1 MKRYTHLTIT
11 CPDAES
17 AEILAAFLSDYPF
30 ECFSDNATEE
40 GVVVE
45 TYMSPEDWAECGEE
59 ATNIINDYGTLTQ
72 VKEIEDENWN
82 ARWEEESFQPVD
94 IDGVMM
100 IRSSA
105 HPAPADPAIMD
116 IIVSPTMS
124 FGSGHHHTTRMICRL
139 IHASKPSGR
148 ALDVGCGTGVLSF
161 VALKCGAQFVDAI
174 DIDPWSTESAAR
186 AAELNGVAE
195 RIHIITGTVEAI
207 EGETY
212 DTIYAN
218 INRNIILGDIA
229 RYTAA
234 LNAGGSLYVSGFLSE
249 DVEHITS
256 AAAAHGLTLTTQLEE
271 EGWVA
276 IAFHKAE

>member
-11 CPDAES
+11 CPDGES

>member
-11 CPDAES
+11 CPDGES

-256 AAAAHGLTLTTQLEE
+256 AAAAHGLNLTTQLEE

>member
-17 AEILAAFLSDYPF
+17 AEILTAFLSDYPF
-30 ECFSDNATEE
+30 ECFSDNATAE

-45 TYMSPEDWAECGEE
+45 TYLTPEDWAECGEE
-59 ATNIINDYGTLTQ
+59 ATTIINDYGTLSAI
-72 VKEIEDENWN
+72 KEIEDENWN

-94 IDGVMM
+94 IDGRIV
-100 IRSSA
+100 IRSAA

-116 IIVSPTMS
+116 IIVAPTMS
-124 FGSGHHHTTRMICRL
+124 FGSGHHHTTRMMCRL
-139 IHASKPSGR
+139 IHASEPARR

-161 VALKCGAQFVDAI
+161 VALKSGVGYVDAI
-174 DIDPWSTESAAR
+174 DIDPWSSESAAR
-186 AAELNGVAE
+186 AAELNGVSD
-195 RIHIITGTVEAI
+195 RINIITGTVEAI

-212 DTIYAN
+212 DAIYAN

-234 LNAGGSLYVSGFLSE
+234 LNADGSLFVSGFLTD

-256 AAAAHGLTLTTQLEE
+256 AAAAHNLTLTTQLEE

-276 IAFHKAE
+276 IAFQKAE

>member
-11 CPDAES
+11 CPDGES

-30 ECFSDNATEE
+30 ECFSDNTTEE

-82 ARWEEESFQPVD
+82 ARWEQDSFQPVD
-94 IDGVMM
+94 IDGKIV
-100 IRSSA
+100 IRA
-105 HPAPADPAIMD
+105 ATHPAPENPAIMD

-124 FGSGHHHTTRMICRL
+124 FGSGHHHTTRMMCRL

-161 VALKCGAQFVDAI
+161 VALKCGAQFVEAI

-229 RYTAA
+229 HYTAA

-256 AAAAHGLTLTTQLEE
+256 AAAAHGLNLTTQLEE

-276 IAFHKAE
+276 IAFHKAQ

>member
-17 AEILAAFLSDYPF
+17 AEILTAFLSDYPF
-30 ECFSDNATEE
+30 ECFSDNATAE

-45 TYMSPEDWAECGEE
+45 TYLTPEDWAECGEE
-59 ATNIINDYGTLTQ
+59 ATNIINDYGTLTEI
-72 VKEIEDENWN
+72 KEIEDENWN

-94 IDGVMM
+94 IDGRIV
-100 IRSSA
+100 IRSAA

-116 IIVSPTMS
+116 IIVAPTMS
-124 FGSGHHHTTRMICRL
+124 FGSGHHHTTRMMCRL
-139 IHASKPSGR
+139 IHASAPAQR

-161 VALKCGAQFVDAI
+161 VALKSGAGYVDAI
-174 DIDPWSTESAAR
+174 DIDPWSSESAAR
-186 AAELNGVAE
+186 AAELNGVSD
-195 RIHIITGTVEAI
+195 RINIITGTVEAI

-212 DTIYAN
+212 DAIYAN

-234 LNAGGSLYVSGFLSE
+234 LNAGGSLLVSGFLTE
-249 DVEHITS
+249 DVEYITA
-256 AAAAHGLTLTTQLEE
+256 AAAAHNLTLTTQLEE

-276 IAFHKAE
+276 IAFQKAQ

>member
-17 AEILAAFLSDYPF
+17 AEILTAFLSDYPF
-30 ECFSDNATEE
+30 ECFSDNATAE

-45 TYMSPEDWAECGEE
+45 TYLTPEDWAECGEE
-59 ATNIINDYGTLTQ
+59 ATTIINDYGTLTAI
-72 VKEIEDENWN
+72 KEIEDENWN

-94 IDGVMM
+94 IDGRIV
-100 IRSSA
+100 IRSAA
-105 HPAPADPAIMD
+105 HPAPRDPAIMD
-116 IIVSPTMS
+116 IIVAPTMS
-124 FGSGHHHTTRMICRL
+124 FGSGHHHTTRMMCRL
-139 IHASKPSGR
+139 IHASAPAQR

-161 VALKCGAQFVDAI
+161 VALKSGVGYVDAI
-174 DIDPWSTESAAR
+174 DIDPWSSESAAR
-186 AAELNGVAE
+186 AAELNGVSD
-195 RIHIITGTVEAI
+195 RINIITGTVEAI

-212 DTIYAN
+212 DAIYAN

-234 LNAGGSLYVSGFLSE
+234 LNAGGSLLVSGFLTE

-256 AAAAHGLTLTTQLEE
+256 AAAAHNLTLTTQLEE

-276 IAFHKAE
+276 IAFQKAQ

>member
-17 AEILAAFLSDYPF
+17 AEILTAFLSDYPF
-30 ECFSDNATEE
+30 ECFSDNATAE

-45 TYMSPEDWAECGEE
+45 TYLTPEDWAECGEE
-59 ATNIINDYGTLTQ
+59 ATNIINDYGTLTAI
-72 VKEIEDENWN
+72 KEIEDENWN

-94 IDGVMM
+94 IDGRIV
-100 IRSSA
+100 IRSAA
-105 HPAPADPAIMD
+105 HPAPRDPAIMD
-116 IIVSPTMS
+116 IIVAPTMS
-124 FGSGHHHTTRMICRL
+124 FGSGHHHTTRMMCRL
-139 IHASKPSGR
+139 IHASEPARR

-161 VALKCGAQFVDAI
+161 VALKSGAEYVDAI
-174 DIDPWSTESAAR
+174 DIDPWSAESAAR
-186 AAELNGVAE
+186 AAELNGVSD
-195 RIHIITGTVEAI
+195 RINIITGTVEAI

-212 DTIYAN
+212 DAIYAN

-234 LNAGGSLYVSGFLSE
+234 LNAGGCLLVSGFLTE
-249 DVEHITS
+249 DVEYITA
-256 AAAAHGLTLTTQLEE
+256 AAAAHNLTLTTQLEE

-276 IAFHKAE
+276 IAFQKAQ

>member
-17 AEILAAFLSDYPF
+17 AEILTAFLSDYPF
-30 ECFSDNATEE
+30 ECFSDNATAE

-45 TYMSPEDWAECGEE
+45 TYLTPEDWAECGEE
-59 ATNIINDYGTLTQ
+59 ATNIINDYGTLTAI
-72 VKEIEDENWN
+72 KEIEDENWN

-94 IDGVMM
+94 IDGRIV
-100 IRSSA
+100 IRSAA
-105 HPAPADPAIMD
+105 HPAPRDPAIMD
-116 IIVSPTMS
+116 IIVAPTMS
-124 FGSGHHHTTRMICRL
+124 FGSGHHHTTRMMCRL
-139 IHASKPSGR
+139 IHASEPARR

-161 VALKCGAQFVDAI
+161 VALKSGAEYVDAI
-174 DIDPWSTESAAR
+174 DIDPWSAESAAR
-186 AAELNGVAE
+186 AAELNGVSD
-195 RIHIITGTVEAI
+195 RINIITGTVEAI

-212 DTIYAN
+212 DAIYAN

-234 LNAGGSLYVSGFLSE
+234 LNAGGSLLVSGFLTE
-249 DVEHITS
+249 DVEYITS
-256 AAAAHGLTLTTQLEE
+256 AAAAHNLTLTTQLEE

-276 IAFHKAE
+276 IAFQKGE

>member
-17 AEILAAFLSDYPF
+17 AEILTAFLSDYPF
-30 ECFSDNATEE
+30 ECFSDNATAE

-45 TYMSPEDWAECGEE
+45 TYLTPEDWAECGEE
-59 ATNIINDYGTLTQ
+59 ATAIINDYGTLTAI
-72 VKEIEDENWN
+72 KEIEDENWN

-94 IDGVMM
+94 IDGRIV
-100 IRSSA
+100 IRSAA

-116 IIVSPTMS
+116 IIVAPTMS
-124 FGSGHHHTTRMICRL
+124 FGSGHHQTTRMMCRL
-139 IHASKPSGR
+139 IHASEPARR

-161 VALKCGAQFVDAI
+161 VALKSGAGYVDAI
-174 DIDPWSTESAAR
+174 DIDPWSSESAAR
-186 AAELNGVAE
+186 AAELNGVSD
-195 RIHIITGTVEAI
+195 RINIITGTVEAI

-212 DTIYAN
+212 DAIYAN

-234 LNAGGSLYVSGFLSE
+234 LNAGGSLLVSGFLIE
-249 DVEHITS
+249 DVEYITA
-256 AAAAHGLTLTTQLEE
+256 AAAAHNLSLTTQLEE

-276 IAFHKAE
+276 IAFQKAQ

>member
-11 CPDAES
+11 CPDSES

-30 ECFSDNATEE
+30 ECFSDNATDE

-59 ATNIINDYGTLTQ
+59 ATTIINDYGTLTAI
-72 VKEIEDENWN
+72 KEIEDENWN

-94 IDGVMM
+94 IDGIIT
-100 IRSSA
+100 IRSAA
-105 HPAPADPAIMD
+105 HPAPTNPKVMD
-116 IIVSPTMS
+116 IIVAPTMS
-124 FGSGHHHTTRMICRL
+124 FGSGHHHTTRMMCRL
-139 IHASKPSGR
+139 IHASKPSLR

-161 VALKCGAQFVDAI
+161 VALKCGAQHVDAI

-186 AAELNGVAE
+186 AAELNGVSD
-195 RIHIITGTVEAI
+195 RINIITGTVEAI

-212 DTIYAN
+212 DAIYAN
-218 INRNIILGDIA
+218 INRNIIINDIA
-229 RYTAA
+229 RYAAA
-234 LNAGGSLYVSGFLSE
+234 LNEGGKLFLSGFLTE
-249 DVEHITS
+249 DCEDIIA
-256 AAAAHGLTLTTQLEE
+256 AAAAHNIHPTTSLEE

-276 IAFHKAE
+276 LSLTKA

>member
-30 ECFSDNATEE
+30 ECFSDNATDE

-59 ATNIINDYGTLTQ
+59 ATNIINDYGTLTSL
-72 VKEIEDENWN
+72 KEIEDENWN
-82 ARWEEESFQPVD
+82 ARWEEESFQPVE
-94 IDGVMM
+94 IDGVIM
-100 IRSSA
+100 IRSAA
-105 HPAPADPAIMD
+105 HPAPTNPEIMD
-116 IIVSPTMS
+116 IIVAPTMS
-124 FGSGHHHTTRMICRL
+124 FGSGHHHTTRMMCRL
-139 IHASKPSGR
+139 IHASKPSAR

-186 AAELNGVAE
+186 AAELNGVSD
-195 RIHIITGTVEAI
+195 RINIITGTVEAI

-212 DTIYAN
+212 DAIYAN
-218 INRNIILGDIA
+218 INRNIILNDIA
-229 RYTAA
+229 RYVAA
-234 LNAGGSLYVSGFLSE
+234 LNAGGCLYVSGFLTE
-249 DVEHITS
+249 DVEYITA
-256 AAAAHGLTLTTQLEE
+256 AAAAHNLTLCTQIEE
-271 EGWVA
+271 DGWVA
-276 IAFHKAE
+276 IAFQKAQ

>member
-17 AEILAAFLSDYPF
+17 AEILTAFLSDYPF
-30 ECFSDNATEE
+30 ECFSDNATAE

-45 TYMSPEDWAECGEE
+45 TYLTPEDWAECGEE
-59 ATNIINDYGTLTQ
+59 ATAIINDYGTLTAI
-72 VKEIEDENWN
+72 KEIEDENWN

-94 IDGVMM
+94 IDGRIV
-100 IRSSA
+100 IRSAA

-116 IIVSPTMS
+116 IIVAPTMS
-124 FGSGHHHTTRMICRL
+124 FGSGHHHTTRMMCRL
-139 IHASKPSGR
+139 IHASTPATR

-161 VALKCGAQFVDAI
+161 VALKSGVGYVDAI
-174 DIDPWSTESAAR
+174 DIDPWSAESAAR
-186 AAELNGVAE
+186 AAELNGVSD
-195 RIHIITGTVEAI
+195 RINIITGTVEAI

-212 DTIYAN
+212 DAIYAN

-234 LNAGGSLYVSGFLSE
+234 LNAGGSLLVSGFLTE
-249 DVEHITS
+249 DVEYITA
-256 AAAAHGLTLTTQLEE
+256 AAAAHNLTLTTQLEE

-276 IAFHKAE
+276 IAFQKGE

>member
-1 MKRYTHLTIT
+1 MKHYIRLSVECANEEMADIVM
-11 CPDAES
+11 
-17 AEILAAFLSDYPF
+17 AFLADYPF
-30 ECFSDNATEE
+30 ESFDARGCDE
-40 GVVVE
+40 GVE
-45 TYMSPEDWAECGEE
+45 LHAFILEECWTECREE
-59 ATNIINDYGTLTQ
+59 ALAAVAKYASSISESI
-72 VKEIEDENWN
+72 VEDENWN
-82 ARWEEESFQPVD
+82 QRWEQESFEVVD
-94 IDGVMM
+94 IDSKIL
-100 IRSSA
+100 IR
-105 HPAPADPAIMD
+105 APYHEPPTDAEVMD
-116 IIVSPTMS
+116 IVVTPRMS
-124 FGSGHHHTTRMICRL
+124 FGSGHHHTTRMMCRL

-161 VALKCGAQFVDAI
+161 VALKCGAQFVEAI

-256 AAAAHGLTLTTQLEE
+256 AAAAHGLNLTTQLEE

-276 IAFHKAE
+276 IAFHKAQ

>member
-59 ATNIINDYGTLTQ
+59 ATNIINNYGTLTQ

>member
-30 ECFSDNATEE
+30 ECFSATAPAE

-59 ATNIINDYGTLTQ
+59 ATNIINDYGTLTSL
-72 VKEIEDENWN
+72 KEIEDENWN
-82 ARWEEESFQPVD
+82 ARWEEESFQPVE
-94 IDGVMM
+94 IDGMIM
-100 IRSSA
+100 IRSAA
-105 HPAPADPAIMD
+105 HPAPTNPEIMD
-116 IIVSPTMS
+116 IIVAPTMS
-124 FGSGHHHTTRMICRL
+124 FGSGHHHTTRMMCRL
-139 IHASKPSGR
+139 IHASKPSTR

-161 VALKCGAQFVDAI
+161 VALKRGAQFVDAI

-186 AAELNGVAE
+186 AAELNGVSD
-195 RIHIITGTVEAI
+195 RINIITDTVEAI

-212 DTIYAN
+212 DAIYAN
-218 INRNIILGDIA
+218 INRNIILNDIA
-229 RYTAA
+229 RYVAA
-234 LNAGGSLYVSGFLSE
+234 LNAGGCLYVSGFLTE
-249 DVEHITS
+249 DVEYITS
-256 AAAAHGLTLTTQLEE
+256 AAAAHNLTLCTQLEE

-276 IAFHKAE
+276 IAFQKAQ

>member
-17 AEILAAFLSDYPF
+17 AEILTAFLSDYPF
-30 ECFSDNATEE
+30 ECFSDNATAE

-45 TYMSPEDWAECGEE
+45 TYLTPEDWAECGEE
-59 ATNIINDYGTLTQ
+59 ATAIINDYGTLTTI
-72 VKEIEDENWN
+72 KEIEDENWN

-94 IDGVMM
+94 IDGRIV
-100 IRSSA
+100 IRSAA

-116 IIVSPTMS
+116 IIVAPTMS
-124 FGSGHHHTTRMICRL
+124 FGSGHHHTTRMMCRL
-139 IHASKPSGR
+139 IHSSEPARR

-161 VALKCGAQFVDAI
+161 VALKSGVGYVDAI
-174 DIDPWSTESAAR
+174 DIDPWSSESAAR
-186 AAELNGVAE
+186 AAELNGVSD
-195 RIHIITGTVEAI
+195 RINIITGTVEAI

-212 DTIYAN
+212 DAIYAN

-234 LNAGGSLYVSGFLSE
+234 LNTGGSLLVSGFLTE
-249 DVEHITS
+249 DVEYITS
-256 AAAAHGLTLTTQLEE
+256 AAAAHNLTLTTQLEE

-276 IAFHKAE
+276 IAFQKAQ